1 VDNRKRYRHK
11 SHPWLREKDG
21 VWLPSPQTQGA
32 HNITVNELMLPNVK
46 MWDKN
51 KIEALF
57 SLDVANC
64 ILDIPLFD
72 KVEDDKL
79 I

>member
-1 VDNRKRYRHK
+1 
-11 SHPWLREKDG
+11 
-21 VWLPSPQTQGA
+21 
-32 HNITVNELMLPNVK
+32 MLSNVK